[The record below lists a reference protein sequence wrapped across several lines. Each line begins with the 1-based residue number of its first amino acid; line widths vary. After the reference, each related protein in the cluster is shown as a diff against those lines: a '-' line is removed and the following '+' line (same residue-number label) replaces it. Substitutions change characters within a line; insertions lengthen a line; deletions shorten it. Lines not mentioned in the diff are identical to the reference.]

1 VTSPDPTRYASSLS
15 FLLLQVRAHSTQ
27 AFAEPLRPLGVTPRA
42 VGLMSNLAGGGD
54 HTQQS
59 LADFLG
65 IHRNIMVGLVDA
77 LERVDWVRRERSRRD
92 RRAFEIRLTPAGSKI
107 VTQVNELID
116 DIDDEV
122 AAGLSGAE
130 RRALSTLLVTLAQ
143 EASLVPGVH
152 PYLRGGLA
160 P

>member
-1 VTSPDPTRYASSLS
+1 MTAPEPTRYAGSLA
-15 FLLLQVRAHSTQ
+15 FLLSQVGAHC
-27 AFAEPLRPLGVTPRA
+27 AHVFAERLRPLGVTPRA
-42 VGLMSNLAGGGD
+42 FGLMSNLANGGN

-59 LADFLG
+59 LADLLG

-77 LERVDWVRRERSRRD
+77 LERVGWVRRERSQRD

-116 DIDDEV
+116 DIDEEI

-130 RRALSTLLVTLAQ
+130 RQALASLLVTLAQ
-143 EASLVPGVH
+143 RASLVPGVH
-152 PYLRGGLA
+152 PHLRGLA